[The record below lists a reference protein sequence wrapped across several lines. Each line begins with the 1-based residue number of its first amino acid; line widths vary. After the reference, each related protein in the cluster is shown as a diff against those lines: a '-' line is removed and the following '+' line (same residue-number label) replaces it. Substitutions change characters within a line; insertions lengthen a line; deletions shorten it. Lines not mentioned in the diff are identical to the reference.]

1 MLIKWNDHYYHG
13 GSMVLRRQRRR
24 FPLRVEDIMST
35 PPITVSQDTTVEEAA
50 KIMFDNRIGSV
61 MVVDNESKLVGI
73 MTERDLIF
81 AVAEGKTC
89 AKLPVWE
96 IMAENPITA
105 SPQDLVTDA
114 LKKMREARIRH
125 LPVVGEDGKPVGM
138 VSMRDIADVLM
149 LVLSLVGSL

>member
-1 MLIKWNDHYYHG
+1 
-13 GSMVLRRQRRR
+13 MVFKPRRR

-35 PPITVSQDTTVEEAA
+35 PPITVHQNRTVEEAA
-50 KIMFDNRIGSV
+50 KTMFEHRVGSV
-61 MVVDNESKLVGI
+61 MVVDDEGKLVGI

-89 AKLPVWE
+89 VKLPVWE
-96 IMAENPITA
+96 LMTENPLTA
-105 SPQDLVTDA
+105 NPQDLVTDA

-125 LPVVGEDGKPVGM
+125 LPVVDDEGKPVGM

-149 LVLSLVGSL
+149 VVLGIIGSL